1 MAVRVLLVLLCFP
14 VALKAT
20 EMQNHA
26 NPIRKVVTMLQSMTK
41 KVEAEGEKEQEMFE
55 KFMCYCK
62 TGGGDLDKSIADA
75 KTSIPELESG
85 IEAGVSKK
93 TQLEKDLD
101 GHRADKEAANK
112 AVAEATALRNKE
124 EAAFK
129 KDFSES
135 QAETASLSS
144 ALAALEG
151 GLGGAFLQTNAAAQ
165 LRAIITAKDMDDSDR
180 QAVLSFLSGKQ
191 STPGTEEI
199 IGILKTMKEEM
210 ASGLSEAEAA
220 EKEAVAN
227 YGSLMSAKKKE
238 VAAATKM
245 TEEKLQRVG
254 SLATEVETMK
264 NELTDTQERLA
275 EDSKMLGTLKKSCAT
290 KEDDVEKSRTI
301 RQQELVALADTIK
314 VLNDDDA
321 LELFKKTLPGSSS
334 FMQIQVST
342 RAVRA
347 RALRMLRSHH
357 PHGSAQLDFIALALR
372 GKKGGFDGVIKMIGE
387 LMNTLK
393 AEQGADD
400 KKKVY
405 CAEEFDKSDDK
416 KKSLE
421 RRISDTK
428 SAIGKAK
435 EDVASLGEALEKLTA
450 GIKALDASV
459 AEATAQ
465 RKEEHAEYSSLM
477 ASDGTAKE
485 VLKFAKN
492 RLNKFYNP
500 ALYAPPP
507 ARQLSEED
515 QIVVNNGGT
524 VPTAAPG
531 GIAGTGIGF
540 MQVEAHHNKQESS
553 GVIAMINLL
562 IADLDKEM
570 TEAEVA
576 EKDSQAD
583 YEQAMKD
590 AQSKRATDSK
600 ALAESESEKADL
612 EASLEELTA
621 TEKSSIKELMA
632 TEKYISALHSDCD
645 WLLKY
650 FDVRKEAR
658 DSELDSLTKASSVL
672 SGADYSFLQVGSARA
687 RGFLKHA

>member
-1 MAVRVLLVLLCFP
+1 
-14 VALKAT
+14 
-20 EMQNHA
+20 
-26 NPIRKVVTMLQSMTK
+26 
-41 KVEAEGEKEQEMFE
+41 
-55 KFMCYCK
+55 MCYCK

-101 GHRADKEAANK
+101 GHRADKKAANK
-112 AVAEATALRNKE
+112 AVAGATALRNKE

-135 QAETASLSS
+135 KAETSSLSS

-151 GLGGAFLQTNAAAQ
+151 GLGAAFLQTQAAAS
-165 LRAIITAKDMDDSDR
+165 LRKIITAKDMEDSDR
-180 QAVLSFLSGKQ
+180 QAVLSFLSGTQ
-191 STPGTEEI
+191 SAPGADAI
-199 IGILKTMKEEM
+199 VGILKTMKEEM

-220 EKEAVAN
+220 EKEGVAN
-227 YGSLMSAKKKE
+227 YASSMSAKKKE

-254 SLATEVETMK
+254 QLATEVETMK
-264 NELTDTQERLA
+264 NELTDTEECLA
-275 EDSKMLGTLKKSCAT
+275 EDTKMLSTLKKSCAT
-290 KEDDVEKSRTI
+290 KEADVKKSRTI
-301 RQQELVALADTIK
+301 RQQELVALADTVKI
-314 VLNDDDA
+314 LNDDDA
-321 LELFKKTLPGSSS
+321 LELFKKTLPGSAS
-334 FMQIQVST
+334 FMQIQVQFKD
-342 RAVRA
+342 VRA
-347 RALRMLRSHH
+347 RAVRMLRSHH
-357 PHGSAQLDFIALALR
+357 PHGSMQLDFIALALC
-372 GKKGGFDGVIKMIGE
+372 GKKVGFEGVIKMIGE

-400 KKKVY
+400 KKKAY
-405 CAEEFDKSDDK
+405 CAEEFGKSDDK

-435 EDVASLGEALEKLTA
+435 EDVASLGEALVKLMA

-459 AEATAQ
+459 AEATTQ
-465 RKEEHAEYSSLM
+465 RKEEHTEYSTLM

-500 ALYAPPP
+500 TLYKAPP

-515 QIVVNNGGT
+515 QIVVNNGGD
-524 VPTAAPG
+524 VPTTAPG
-531 GIAGTGIGF
+531 GISGTGIGF
-540 MQVEAHHNKQESS
+540 MQVEAHNTKQSS
-553 GVIAMINLL
+553 GVIRMIDLL

-570 TEAEVA
+570 TEAEVS

-621 TEKSSIKELMA
+621 TEKSSKKELMA

-645 WLLKY
+645 FLLQY

-658 DSELDSLTKASSVL
+658 DSELDSLNKASSVL
-672 SGADYSFLQVGSARA
+672 SGADYSFLQVGSTRA
-687 RGFLKHA
+687 RGFLN